1 MAYIAVPENIKYS
14 ILVPLLSSSF
24 ILLYFF
30 SSLQIDLTFDEETRH
45 YTNLTEHF
53 TLFADNLIHICGRNF
68 NGYIQDVSEDL
79 ERQISCRL
87 LIEKIFIEIV

>member
-1 MAYIAVPENIKYS
+1 MAYITMSKNIEYS
-14 ILVPLLSSSF
+14 ILVPLLSS
-24 ILLYFF
+24 LLFF
-30 SSLQIDLTFDEETRH
+30 FCSLQIDLTFGEETRH
-45 YTNLTEHF
+45 YTNFTEHF